1 MGSHDAEDANFSRPD
16 RVPDWER
23 VAVFRET
30 FLSLL
35 HPECAAAFRRVGE
48 TVYHWA
54 IEDQFA
60 FGRSAR
66 SWIARDLGGAAKDLR
81 FLESFLGDVGRSTQ
95 LSQLEPED
103 EPRARLAS
111 QVAARVGL
119 AAARLGK
126 AVPAERSATMG
137 LSRPDWRVDEG

>member
-1 MGSHDAEDANFSRPD
+1 MQRLGEEKLLTEEID
-16 RVPDWER
+16 RIPDWER

-48 TVYHWA
+48 TVYNWA
-54 IEDQFA
+54 IEDQFS

-81 FLESFLGDVGRSTQ
+81 FLEGFLGDVGRSTQ
-95 LSQLEPED
+95 LSHLAAED
-103 EPRARLAS
+103 EPRAV
-111 QVAARVGL
+111 VAGRVARRVGH
-119 AAARLGK
+119 G
-126 AVPAERSATMG
+126 AERLERAMPEPERQG
-137 LSRPDWRVDEG
+137 QAG